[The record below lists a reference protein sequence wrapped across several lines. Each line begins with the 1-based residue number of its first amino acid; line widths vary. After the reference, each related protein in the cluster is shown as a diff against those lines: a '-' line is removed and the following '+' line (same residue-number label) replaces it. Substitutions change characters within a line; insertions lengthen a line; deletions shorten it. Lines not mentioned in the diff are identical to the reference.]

1 MQVRAQLG
9 EVLLVIEIHDRYFN
23 HDLGIGPDDD
33 LPGSLRIFIAGNR
46 ECDRYLLAIQLLEKR
61 VTLCIGHIDR
71 HRSSHRRGSIGEV
84 IRPVREPVTIDVS
97 IGTVG
102 SSITVN
108 IRIDL
113 IPNSVTIEILVHSIG
128 DAIRITIGGWLRQ
141 RR

>member
-23 HDLGIGPDDD
+23 HDLGVGPDDD
-33 LPGSLRIFIAGNR
+33 LPASLRIFIAGNR

-61 VTLCIGHIDR
+61 VSICVGQADR
-71 HRSSHRRGSIGEV
+71 HRSSHRWGSVGEV
-84 IRPVREPVTIDVS
+84 IRAIREPVTIDVS

-113 IPNSVTIEILVHSIG
+113 ILNPVTIEILVQSIG
-128 DAIRITIGGWLRQ
+128 NAVRITISGWLRQ